1 MVDNSGAGHTHKT
14 LGDMLGALGPG
25 GMTAIGFND
34 YARLFGKEPTGEELE
49 SKREAER
56 FAALHG
62 CEHSVD
68 HAAKR
73 VWFKK
78 K

>member
-1 MVDNSGAGHTHKT
+1 MAFKDGDGHTHQS
-14 LGDMLGALGPG
+14 LADALGALGPG
-25 GMTAIGFND
+25 GTAAIGFED
-34 YARLFGKEPTGEELE
+34 YARLFGKEPTEDQLE

-62 CEHSVD
+62 CEPSVD
-68 HAAKR
+68 HAAKK